1 MGEGQPT
8 MVIVLLKLW
17 RGHCSIVLLVLLVTG
32 SIVLLVVYDIV
43 YIVVS
48 LERKDDGCTL
58 LVIRLKLVF
67 LRSLLNWMAA
77 TNSHSSS
84 NLLEFF
90 DLLNLNA
97 SFLLGYLS
105 CIHPKNYGYVPHC
118 TFCWMRLVTY
128 WQNISSLPI
137 LWGLAD

>member
-1 MGEGQPT
+1 MEGT
-8 MVIVLLKLW
+8 LFYCSI
-17 RGHCSIVLLVLLVTG
+17 GSIVLLFYCSMEGTLFYCSIVLLVTG

-118 TFCWMRLVTY
+118 TFC
-128 WQNISSLPI
+128 
-137 LWGLAD
+137 

>member
-90 DLLNLNA
+90 DLLNLR
-97 SFLLGYLS
+97 
-105 CIHPKNYGYVPHC
+105 C
-118 TFCWMRLVTY
+118 
-128 WQNISSLPI
+128 
-137 LWGLAD
+137 